1 MFLAAN
7 NLIRAENMLKN
18 SFPTWDYIEEWYK
31 EAGIGDIWDK
41 REIIREYEKEKA
53 IAIIIQRT
61 LLSIAERV

>member
-41 REIIREYEKEKA
+41 REIIREYEKEKYE
-53 IAIIIQRT
+53 QK
-61 LLSIAERV
+61 